1 MSRVYVDV
9 ETAAIEGSGADPS
22 LDPAAIR
29 SLQFLAD
36 AGEEVILVTA
46 GEWPIP
52 PELRAVAATVV
63 DEVPARPDDLAWYL
77 TAEVDRCTG
86 TSAKLRTVL
95 IGAAP
100 PSGSIHR
107 CDGVAR
113 DLQAAAL
120 ELLARE
126 AMPPR

>member
-1 MSRVYVDV
+1 VTRVYVDV

-22 LDPAAIR
+22 LDPAGLR
-29 SLQFLAD
+29 SLQFLTE
-36 AGEEVILVTA
+36 AGNEVILVATD
-46 GEWPIP
+46 GESVPS
-52 PELRAVAATVV
+52 ELREVARSVV
-63 DEVPARPDDLAWYL
+63 SEVPGRPTELAWYL
-77 TAEVDRCTG
+77 TSEVERCTG

-95 IGAAP
+95 VGAAP

>member
-1 MSRVYVDV
+1 MTRVYVDV
-9 ETAAIEGSGADPS
+9 EAAAIESSGVDPS
-22 LDPAAIR
+22 LDPAAVR
-29 SLQFLAD
+29 SLRFLAE
-36 AGEEVILVTA
+36 AGNEVILVASSDTA
-46 GEWPIP
+46 VPA
-52 PELRAVAATVV
+52 ELRDAARSVVA
-63 DEVPARPDDLAWYL
+63 EVPGRPPDQAWYL
-77 TAEVDRCTG
+77 TSDVERCTG

-95 IGAAP
+95 VGAAP

>member
-1 MSRVYVDV
+1 VSRVYVDV
-9 ETAAIEGSGADPS
+9 DAAAIEGSGADPS
-22 LDPAAIR
+22 LDPTAVR
-29 SLQFLAD
+29 SLRFLAE
-36 AGEEVILVTA
+36 AGNEVILVA
-46 GEWPIP
+46 AEGEAVPV
-52 PELRAVAATVV
+52 ELQDVAASVV
-63 DEVPARPDDLAWYL
+63 GEVPARPTDLAWYL
-77 TAEVDRCTG
+77 TSEVDRCTG

-95 IGAAP
+95 VGAAP